1 MSLNRSLSALFLLAL
16 AAGAGAAPG
25 HAQSLLAARG
35 AGLPLDPVD
44 ARARALGG
52 VALGLPGFS
61 LSLVNPAGIS
71 GIPAPAFL
79 VSFQQDWF
87 DAGLPGEQ
95 VDGETARFPLIQA
108 AFPVGERWAVGVG
121 YGAFLDQNWA
131 VERSD
136 TLRFGG
142 RTLPV
147 VDRFASQGGVGR
159 FRVSGAYA
167 ISGRLSVGVAADVFS
182 GAVRDTLRRSF
193 VRDTL
198 QTDLLV
204 PSIVGREATYE
215 GVGAAAGV
223 RWTPSDALHLAAA
236 LSAGGTLEAE
246 PVEGTGAGR
255 SVSLPATAHLGAS
268 GRVAPGMVV
277 ALAGTW
283 TGWSTADDDLAAMG
297 GARDALS
304 ASAGVEWDSPG
315 REGRPSFPL
324 RLGGRWAELPFRWG
338 SLADGNGFPTERAL
352 TGGVGARLA
361 GGAALADVAA
371 ERGWRGG
378 GEAALDES
386 YWRLTLS
393 LTLLGR

>member
-1 MSLNRSLSALFLLAL
+1 MSLNRSLHVLLLLAL
-16 AAGAGAAPG
+16 AAGAGAAPAD
-25 HAQSLLAARG
+25 AQSLLASRG
-35 AGLPLDPVD
+35 AGFPLDPVD
-44 ARARALGG
+44 ARSRALGG

-71 GIPAPAFL
+71 GVPAPAIL

-87 DAGLPGEQ
+87 GGELPGEEI
-95 VDGETARFPLIQA
+95 DGQTARFPLIQA
-108 AFPVGERWAVGVG
+108 AFPVGERWTAAVG

-131 VERSD
+131 VERGD

-142 RTLPV
+142 RTVPI

-159 FRVSGAYA
+159 FRLTGAYE
-167 ISGRLSVGVAADVFS
+167 ISERLAVGVAADLFT

-198 QTDLLV
+198 QTDLFV
-204 PSIVGREATYE
+204 PSVTGREATYQ
-215 GVGAAAGV
+215 GVGGAAGV
-223 RWTPSDALHLAAA
+223 RWTPSDALQLAAA

-246 PVEGTGAGR
+246 PVEGTGTGR
-255 SVSLPATAHLGAS
+255 SLSLPAAVHVGAS
-268 GRVAPGMVV
+268 GRVSAGTVL
-277 ALAGTW
+277 ALAGEW
-283 TGWSTADDDLAAMG
+283 TGWSAADDDLADVG
-297 GARDALS
+297 GARDAWS
-304 ASAGVEWDSPG
+304 VSTGVEWDSPA

-324 RLGGRWAELPFRWG
+324 RLGARWAELPFRWG
-338 SLADGNGFPTERAL
+338 SEAGGDGFPGERAL
-352 TGGVGARLA
+352 TAGAGARLA
-361 GGAALADVAA
+361 GGAALADLAA

-378 GEAALDES
+378 GDASLDES